1 MRRIVLIVAGI
12 VVVAA
17 GTVAGTTT
25 SQATT
30 GPVSATAAAG
40 PHWTVTGS
48 VVSGV
53 KTSSP
58 GRVLAFSF
66 SVTNTGAVAADTII
80 TYTSTNSTY
89 VDIVCPLPSTHY
101 NISPDTPSCEPGIL
115 APKKTAQ
122 SAIILG
128 VGPAIGAMTVKV
140 CVGPSTAPPG
150 CKTLTV
156 GVVG

>member
-1 MRRIVLIVAGI
+1 MRRTVLIVAG
-12 VVVAA
+12 VVMVAA
-17 GTVAGTTT
+17 GTIAGTAP

-30 GPVSATAAAG
+30 GSASAQATAS

-66 SVTNTGAVAADTII
+66 SVTNTGSAPADTII

-89 VDIVCPLPSTHY
+89 VDIVCPLPSSHY
-101 NISPDTPSCEPGIL
+101 NISPDTPSCEPGVL
-115 APKKTAQ
+115 APMKTAQ

-128 VGPAIGAMTVKV
+128 VGPAVGTMTVKA
-140 CVGPSTAPPG
+140 CVGASAVPPG